1 LLGGILDDLVVANPE
16 ISATE
21 AVKEIRRMAGQ
32 GVVTSVSNGSIE
44 LDDIKTGRNSTVA
57 IEKIRSRLGHAKERY
72 KKRSR

>member
-1 LLGGILDDLVVANPE
+1 MVANPE

-21 AVKEIRRMAGQ
+21 ALKEIRKMTGQ
-32 GVVTSVSNGSIE
+32 GIVTSVNNGSIE
-44 LDDIKTGRNSTVA
+44 LDDIKTGRSSTVA